1 MADRKLAILFSGM
14 VAGDPGQGGATW
26 AVLQYVLGLR
36 RLGHE
41 VCLVEPVKVEKL
53 RPVGAS
59 LGGSTSAAYFRS
71 VAEAFGVQ
79 RSAAL
84 LLAGTRETV
93 GLPYDELRAFARRAD
108 VVLNVSGMLRDEAL
122 LAPARTR
129 VYLDLDPAFIQLWQE
144 AEGIDMGFAGHTH
157 FVTVGQAIGRGDCRV
172 PTCGLTWVPTFPPI
186 VLSHW
191 PACDPVAPREYDAFT
206 TVGNFR
212 GYGSVEYR
220 GTHYGQKV
228 HSLRT
233 LMTLPALTAQKFMPA
248 LAIDPAEVKDLAAL
262 AANGW
267 RLLDPGTCAPT
278 PGHYQRFIQQSKGEI
293 GIAKSGYVAS
303 RCGWF
308 SDRSAAYLVSGR
320 PVLAQET
327 RFGDVL
333 PTGEGLVSFETAEQA
348 AAGADAIAAD
358 YPRHARAARALAEQY
373 FDSKVVLRRLLEQT
387 GATA

>member
-1 MADRKLAILFSGM
+1 MTHRKLSILFSGM
-14 VAGDPGQGGATW
+14 AAGDPGQGGATW

-41 VCLVEPVKVEKL
+41 VCLVEPVKREKL
-53 RPVGAS
+53 RPAGAA
-59 LGGSTSAAYFRS
+59 LGNTTSAAYFQAVAQGFGLERS
-71 VAEAFGVQ
+71 
-79 RSAAL
+79 SAL

-108 VVLNVSGMLRDEAL
+108 VVFNVSGMLRDEAL

-129 VYLDLDPAFIQLWQE
+129 VYLDLDPAFVQLWHA
-144 AEGIDMGFAGHTH
+144 AEGIDMGFGGHTH
-157 FVTVGQAIGRGDCRV
+157 FVTVGQAIGRSDCPV
-172 PTCGLTWVPTFPPI
+172 PTCGVRWIPTFQPV
-186 VLSHW
+186 VLDHW
-191 PACDPVAPREYDAFT
+191 PACDPASPIEYDAFT

-228 HSLRT
+228 HSLRA
-233 LMTLPALTAQKFMPA
+233 LIALPTLTAQKFMPA
-248 LAIDPAEVKDLAAL
+248 LAIDPAEAKDLAAL

-267 RLLDPGTCAPT
+267 QLLDPARCAGAPEQ
-278 PGHYQRFIQQSKGEI
+278 YQRFIQSSKAEI

-308 SDRSAAYLVSGR
+308 SDRSACYLASGR

-327 RFGDVL
+327 GFSRFL
-333 PTGEGLVSFETAEQA
+333 PTGEGLLSFETAEQA
-348 AAGADAIAAD
+348 AEGADAIASD

-373 FDSKVVLRRLLEQT
+373 FDSDVVLRRLVAET
-387 GATA
+387 GAAA